1 MSNLLLHHP
10 WLHFY
15 LLYAGAWLVVYLWYF
30 LLRPA
35 AQKKTPPSVSGTGW
49 RPEKEVGPT
58 SALRTWDA
66 PRAGVVAP
74 TSGKRRDHHVV
85 TP

>member
-1 MSNLLLHHP
+1 
-10 WLHFY
+10 
-15 LLYAGAWLVVYLWYF
+15 LLYAGAWLLVYLWFF
-30 LLRPA
+30 LLRPI
-35 AQKKTPPSVSGTGW
+35 AQKTAPPSVSGIGW

-66 PRAGVVAP
+66 PSAGVVAP
-74 TSGKRRDHHVV
+74 TSRKRRDHHVV